1 MTLNTP
7 NIAIIASIVFFYLK
21 YVYMQWRKARSAA
34 KTTNIEI
41 AKARKQGKAPKIPEK
56 PASSSDRFAVK
67 IVSWY
72 IIGPTVAMVIIGLT
86 FNTIPLGLPTSVTD
100 TWWILVAAGIVGLSF
115 GVK

>member
-1 MTLNTP
+1 MTLSTP

-41 AKARKQGKAPKIPEK
+41 AKARKQGRAPKIPEK
-56 PASSSDRFAVK
+56 PTTSDRFAVR

-72 IIGPTVAMVIIGLT
+72 IVGPTVAMVFIGLT
-86 FNTIPLGLPTSVTD
+86 LNTIPLGLPTSVTD
-100 TWWILVAAGIVGLSF
+100 IWWILVAAGIVGLSF